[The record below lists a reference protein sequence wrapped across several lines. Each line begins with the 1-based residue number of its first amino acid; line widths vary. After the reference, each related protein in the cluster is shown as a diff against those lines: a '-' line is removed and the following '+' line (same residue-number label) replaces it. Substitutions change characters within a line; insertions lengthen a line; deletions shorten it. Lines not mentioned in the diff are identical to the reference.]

1 MRKTVLWGFMQA
13 DNLKLESLRLKS
25 FLLSW
30 IRIHLVE
37 KRSWKELGQFRVANF
52 VMNLERIELDSA
64 TEVWMQEWDSFQ

>member
-1 MRKTVLWGFMQA
+1 MRETVLWGFMQA